1 MKILQTIVNCF
12 QGWSFLREKRF
23 WRLTFKKLGYLGL
36 MLFLISL
43 ISFGAIHASP
53 NSFFAA
59 GELNPNMTPEVL
71 EHLKAVYGLDK
82 PLLQQYTDWI
92 VNLLTLDF
100 GVSFVTGQNVI
111 DMVADRI
118 TITLILNTVSMIFV
132 FVISIYL
139 GILAALHSEK
149 LADTLIKQLALFSF
163 SMPSFYLA
171 LLLILG
177 VSVKLE
183 WFPIAGLHSIE
194 PKEGFAYYTDMAWH
208 LFLPIF
214 VMVFVSLGSMIIYV
228 RSLVV
233 EILKSDYYFFAKAR
247 GLNEKALLRYFI
259 LPNLMPPI
267 ITLLGLSLPGL
278 IGGSVILESIFA
290 IEGMGQLFYLS
301 ALSRDYPVI
310 MGILMVTAFLTLL
323 GNMLS
328 DLILLKLN
336 PYFKRG

>member
-1 MKILQTIVNCF
+1 MKLFLKKIL
-12 QGWSFLREKRF
+12 
-23 WRLTFKKLGYLGL
+23 YLAF

-43 ISFGAIHASP
+43 ISFAAIHAAP
-53 NSFFAA
+53 NSFFSA

-82 PLLQQYTDWI
+82 PLHMQYFDWM
-92 VNLLTLDF
+92 VNLLSLDF
-100 GVSFVTGQNVI
+100 GVSFVSGQHVI
-111 DMVADRI
+111 DMVKDRI
-118 TITLILNTVSMIFV
+118 GVTLIMNISSMILV
-132 FVISIYL
+132 FIISIYL
-139 GILAALHSEK
+139 GIKAAMNADK
-149 LADTLIKQLALFSF
+149 LSDIIIKQLSLFSF

-171 LLLILG
+171 LLLIL
-177 VSVKLE
+177 VFSVKLE

-194 PKEGFAYYTDMAWH
+194 PKEGFQEYLDMAWH

-214 VMVFVSLGSMIIYV
+214 VMVFVSLGSMIVYV
-228 RSLVV
+228 RSLVT

-247 GLNEKALLRYFI
+247 GLGNKELLRHFI

-278 IGGSVILESIFA
+278 IGGSVILEAIFG
-290 IEGMGQLFYLS
+290 IEGMGQLFYMS

-323 GNMLS
+323 GNIFA